1 MKILHVISDSNI
13 GGAGKLLF
21 NISRC
26 IDRNNFEFV
35 FVFVKN
41 SNLIKLFKPLG
52 FKIYTIDCVPDRSF
66 DIKSVRIISAI
77 IKKEKPQILHTH
89 SSLAGKIALKLSRV
103 SDIKSIYT
111 KHCVFGVPKYMRSP
125 IARKLYRL
133 ADNFLSDL
141 IIAVADAAKKE
152 LINFGIQNSKIRV
165 IINGS
170 RKLKVMSE
178 REKEITK
185 EQLGI
190 KNGEFIVGISA
201 RLEKYKGHKYFLEAA
216 QIAKIN
222 NEKIKFIIM
231 GDGSYR
237 AELKKYAQKLGV
249 DDRVIFLGF
258 INNIEKYVNIFDVNV
273 NCSVGTETSSLSVS
287 EGLSLGKPAIV
298 SNFGGNPNMVINGIT
313 GCVIDR
319 ADSNALYKA
328 ILKLKN
334 DSQTYKKMSMSAAK
348 DFEKRFSDDTMTK
361 KYEKIYKD
369 LISNNIYRD

>member
-1 MKILHVISDSNI
+1 
-13 GGAGKLLF
+13 
-21 NISRC
+21 
-26 IDRNNFEFV
+26 
-35 FVFVKN
+35 
-41 SNLIKLFKPLG
+41 
-52 FKIYTIDCVPDRSF
+52 
-66 DIKSVRIISAI
+66 
-77 IKKEKPQILHTH
+77 
-89 SSLAGKIALKLSRV
+89 
-103 SDIKSIYT
+103 
-111 KHCVFGVPKYMRSP
+111 
-125 IARKLYRL
+125 
-133 ADNFLSDL
+133 
-141 IIAVADAAKKE
+141 
-152 LINFGIQNSKIRV
+152 
-165 IINGS
+165 
-170 RKLKVMSE
+170 
-178 REKEITK
+178 
-185 EQLGI
+185 
-190 KNGEFIVGISA
+190 
-201 RLEKYKGHKYFLEAA
+201 
-216 QIAKIN
+216 
-222 NEKIKFIIM
+222 M

-258 INNIEKYVNIFDVNV
+258 INNIEKYVNIFDANV